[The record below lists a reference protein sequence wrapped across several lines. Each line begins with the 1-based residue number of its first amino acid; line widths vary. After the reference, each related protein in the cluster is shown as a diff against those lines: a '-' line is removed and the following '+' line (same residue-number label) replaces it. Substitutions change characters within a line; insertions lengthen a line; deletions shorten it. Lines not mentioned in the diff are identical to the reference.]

1 MKYLFSLSLIFLLYK
16 IFLSYFNKNIIDIE
30 ETLRSH
36 LKVYVLNTQFE
47 INAVRNTKILSTSA
61 NRFHSS
67 FICRFVDKTLII
79 VFFALNFFSRMK
91 AFFSFQK
98 SFHIICASDVCV
110 SLLTNFHLLLLRD
123 LNLFRLNGGFLV
135 FSFFFRSALT
145 KCFSCCVLKGEQLRE
160 S

>member
-30 ETLRSH
+30 KTLRSH

-91 AFFSFQK
+91 SFLQFSEKLSHYLCVWCVRFSFNK
-98 SFHIICASDVCV
+98 LSSFIVTWLEFV
-110 SLLTNFHLLLLRD
+110 QT
-123 LNLFRLNGGFLV
+123 
-135 FSFFFRSALT
+135 
-145 KCFSCCVLKGEQLRE
+145 
-160 S
+160 